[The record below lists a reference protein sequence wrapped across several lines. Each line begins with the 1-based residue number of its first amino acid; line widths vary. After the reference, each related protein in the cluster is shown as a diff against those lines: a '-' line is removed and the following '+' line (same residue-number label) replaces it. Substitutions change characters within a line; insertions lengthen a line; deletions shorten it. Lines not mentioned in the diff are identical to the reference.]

1 MPKKRYAVYAKAE
14 FFPKRSI
21 DMDIGMYNSYLEV
34 DFGRMKESFRKVQAA
49 AGRRGVIPVLKA
61 NAYGIGLVPMADF
74 LVNTMNCDV
83 MAVAQTSEGVLL
95 RQAGFR
101 QADIMLLGPAPRHA
115 LPYAVENNLLLPV
128 FSRETALW
136 ADEAAAALGKTA
148 RVQLK
153 IDTGMNRIGVR
164 QGAALEDLL
173 AFLKTLEHLRVE
185 GVFTHFVNAT
195 YTDDPQTPVAYAKF
209 EQAVAQLRAA
219 GFAPKYIHCCNT
231 GATSWFKDDRISTH
245 VRPGSLY
252 MGYDSMDDGTNW
264 LGVEEC
270 VSWRAF
276 ITNIH
281 TVPAGESCG
290 YCNHYVCRRD
300 TVVATVDIGYAD
312 GLFRPLAQGGTGGVL
327 LVNDTRCRYLAT
339 SMDQT
344 MVDVTGVPCRVGDQ
358 VTVFGYSQG
367 GAKLPLAELMR
378 YTGQNL
384 SYPLCLTNHRVK
396 RIYRY

>member
-1 MPKKRYAVYAKAE
+1 
-14 FFPKRSI
+14 
-21 DMDIGMYNSYLEV
+21 MDIGMYNSYLEV
-34 DFGRMKESFRKVQAA
+34 NFGKMKESFRKVQAA
-49 AGRRGVIPVLKA
+49 AGKRGVIPVLKA
-61 NAYGIGLVPMADF
+61 NAYGIGLIPMADF
-74 LVNTMNCDV
+74 LVNTMGAEV
-83 MAVAQTSEGVLL
+83 MAVAQTSEGVTL

-101 QADIMLLGPAPRHA
+101 KADIMLLGPAPQHA
-115 LPYAVENNLLLPV
+115 VPYAVENDLLLPI
-128 FSRETALW
+128 FNRENARW
-136 ADEAAAALGKTA
+136 ANDEAAKLGKKA
-148 RVQLK
+148 RVQIK
-153 IDTGMNRIGVR
+153 IDTGMNRIGVA
-164 QGAALEDLL
+164 QGQPLQDLL
-173 AFLKTLEHLRVE
+173 DFLKTLENLQVE

-209 EQAVAQLRAA
+209 EQAVAQIREN
-219 GFAPKYIHCCNT
+219 GIRPRYIHCCNT
-231 GATSWFKDDRISTH
+231 GATSWFQGDLISTH

-281 TVPAGESCG
+281 TVKAGDSCG
-290 YCNHYVCRRD
+290 YCNHHVCDKD

-312 GLFRPLAQGGTGGVL
+312 GLFRPMAQGTGVV
-327 LVNDTRCRYLAT
+327 LVNDDRCKYLAT

-344 MVDVTGVPCRVGDQ
+344 MVDVTGVDCKVGDQ
-358 VTVFGYSQG
+358 VTVFGYSLG
-367 GAKLPLAELMR
+367 GAKLPLAELQN

>member
-1 MPKKRYAVYAKAE
+1 
-14 FFPKRSI
+14 
-21 DMDIGMYNSYLEV
+21 MDIGMYNSYLEV

-115 LPYAVENNLLLPV
+115 LPYAVENDLLLPV

-195 YTDDPQTPVAYAKF
+195 YTNDPQTPVAYAKF
-209 EQAVAQLRAA
+209 QQAVDQLQAA

-231 GATSWFKDDRISTH
+231 GATSWFKDDQISTH

-378 YTGQNL
+378 FTGQNL

>member
-1 MPKKRYAVYAKAE
+1 
-14 FFPKRSI
+14 
-21 DMDIGMYNSYLEV
+21 MDIGMYNSYLEV

-115 LPYAVENNLLLPV
+115 LPYAVENDLLLPV

-195 YTDDPQTPVAYAKF
+195 YTDDPQTSVAYAKF

>member
-1 MPKKRYAVYAKAE
+1 
-14 FFPKRSI
+14 
-21 DMDIGMYNSYLEV
+21 MDIGMYNSYLEV

-115 LPYAVENNLLLPV
+115 LPYAVENDLLLPV

-195 YTDDPQTPVAYAKF
+195 YTDDPQTSVAYAKF

-231 GATSWFKDDRISTH
+231 GATSWFKHDRISTH

-252 MGYDSMDDGTNW
+252 MVYDSMDDGTNW

-327 LVNDTRCRYLAT
+327 LVNDTRCKYLAT

-344 MVDVTGVPCRVGDQ
+344 MVDVTGVPCQVGDQ

>member
-1 MPKKRYAVYAKAE
+1 
-14 FFPKRSI
+14 
-21 DMDIGMYNSYLEV
+21 MDIGMYNSYLEV
-34 DFGRMKESFRKVQAA
+34 DFGRMKENFRKVQAA

-115 LPYAVENNLLLPV
+115 LPYAVENDLLLPV

-231 GATSWFKDDRISTH
+231 GATSWFKDDQISTH

-290 YCNHYVCRRD
+290 YCNHYVCHRD

>member
-1 MPKKRYAVYAKAE
+1 
-14 FFPKRSI
+14 
-21 DMDIGMYNSYLEV
+21 MDIGMYNSYLEV

-115 LPYAVENNLLLPV
+115 LPYAVENDLLLPV

-195 YTDDPQTPVAYAKF
+195 YTDDPQTSVAYAKF

-231 GATSWFKDDRISTH
+231 GATSWFKDDQISTH

>member
-1 MPKKRYAVYAKAE
+1 ME
-14 FFPKRSI
+14 
-21 DMDIGMYNSYLEV
+21 IGMYNSYLEV
-34 DFGRMKESFRKVQAA
+34 NFGKMKESYRKVQAA
-49 AGRRGVIPVLKA
+49 AGQRGVIPVLKA
-61 NAYGIGLVPMADF
+61 NAYGIGLLPMADF
-74 LVNTMNCDV
+74 LVNTMGAQAL
-83 MAVAQTSEGVLL
+83 AVAQTSEGVAL
-95 RQAGFR
+95 RQGGFR
-101 QADIMLLGPAPRHA
+101 SPDIMLLGAAPRHA
-115 LPYAVENNLLLPV
+115 LPYAIENELLLPV
-128 FSRETALW
+128 FNRETAQW
-136 ADEAAAALGKTA
+136 ASETAQALGRTA

-164 QGAALEDLL
+164 QGAALDELL
-173 AFLKTLEHLRVE
+173 VFLKALPALRVE
-185 GVFTHFVNAT
+185 GIFTHFVNAT

-209 EQAVAQLRAA
+209 EQAVEQLRRA
-219 GFAPKYIHCCNT
+219 GFTPKYIHCCNT
-231 GATSWFKDDRISTH
+231 GATSWFRGDRISTH

-281 TVPAGESCG
+281 TVSAGESCG
-290 YCNHYVCRRD
+290 YCNHHVCEKD

-312 GLFRPLAQGGTGGVL
+312 GLFRPMAQGGTGGVC
-327 LVNDTRCRYLAT
+327 LVNDSRCPYLTT

-344 MVDVTGVPCRVGDQ
+344 MVDVTGVDCRVGDQ
-358 VTVFGYSQG
+358 VTVFGYSLG
-367 GAKLPLAELMR
+367 GAKLPLAELQA

>member
-1 MPKKRYAVYAKAE
+1 
-14 FFPKRSI
+14 
-21 DMDIGMYNSYLEV
+21 MDIGMYNSYLEV

-115 LPYAVENNLLLPV
+115 LPYAVENDLLLPV

-195 YTDDPQTPVAYAKF
+195 YTNDPQTPVAYAKF
-209 EQAVAQLRAA
+209 QQAVDQLQAA
-219 GFAPKYIHCCNT
+219 GFAPKYIHC
-231 GATSWFKDDRISTH
+231 
-245 VRPGSLY
+245 
-252 MGYDSMDDGTNW
+252 
-264 LGVEEC
+264 
-270 VSWRAF
+270 
-276 ITNIH
+276 
-281 TVPAGESCG
+281 
-290 YCNHYVCRRD
+290 
-300 TVVATVDIGYAD
+300 
-312 GLFRPLAQGGTGGVL
+312 
-327 LVNDTRCRYLAT
+327 
-339 SMDQT
+339 
-344 MVDVTGVPCRVGDQ
+344 
-358 VTVFGYSQG
+358 
-367 GAKLPLAELMR
+367 
-378 YTGQNL
+378 
-384 SYPLCLTNHRVK
+384 
-396 RIYRY
+396 

>member
-1 MPKKRYAVYAKAE
+1 
-14 FFPKRSI
+14 
-21 DMDIGMYNSYLEV
+21 MDIGMYNSYLEV

-136 ADEAAAALGKTA
+136 ADEAAAALGKIA

-195 YTDDPQTPVAYAKF
+195 YTDDPQTSVAYAKF

-344 MVDVTGVPCRVGDQ
+344 MVDITGVPCRVGDQ

>member
-1 MPKKRYAVYAKAE
+1 
-14 FFPKRSI
+14 
-21 DMDIGMYNSYLEV
+21 MDIGMYTSSLEV
-34 DFGRMKESFRKVQAA
+34 DFGRMKESFRQVQAT

-115 LPYAVENNLLLPV
+115 LPYAVENDLLLPV

-195 YTDDPQTPVAYAKF
+195 YTNDPQTPVAYAKF
-209 EQAVAQLRAA
+209 QQAVDQLQAA

-231 GATSWFKDDRISTH
+231 GATSWFKDDQISTH

-290 YCNHYVCRRD
+290 YCNHYVCHRD

-378 YTGQNL
+378 FTGQNL

>member
-1 MPKKRYAVYAKAE
+1 
-14 FFPKRSI
+14 
-21 DMDIGMYNSYLEV
+21 MDIGMYNSYLEV
-34 DFGRMKESFRKVQAA
+34 DFGRMKKSFRKVQAA

-101 QADIMLLGPAPRHA
+101 QTDIMLLGPAPRHA
-115 LPYAVENNLLLPV
+115 LPYAVENDLLLPV

>member
-1 MPKKRYAVYAKAE
+1 M
-14 FFPKRSI
+14 
-21 DMDIGMYNSYLEV
+21 
-34 DFGRMKESFRKVQAA
+34 
-49 AGRRGVIPVLKA
+49 
-61 NAYGIGLVPMADF
+61 
-74 LVNTMNCDV
+74 
-83 MAVAQTSEGVLL
+83 
-95 RQAGFR
+95 
-101 QADIMLLGPAPRHA
+101 
-115 LPYAVENNLLLPV
+115 
-128 FSRETALW
+128 
-136 ADEAAAALGKTA
+136 
-148 RVQLK
+148 
-153 IDTGMNRIGVR
+153 
-164 QGAALEDLL
+164 
-173 AFLKTLEHLRVE
+173 
-185 GVFTHFVNAT
+185 
-195 YTDDPQTPVAYAKF
+195 AYAKF
-209 EQAVAQLRAA
+209 QQAVDQLQAA

-231 GATSWFKDDRISTH
+231 GATSWFKDDQISTH

-290 YCNHYVCRRD
+290 YCNHYVCHRD

>member
-1 MPKKRYAVYAKAE
+1 
-14 FFPKRSI
+14 
-21 DMDIGMYNSYLEV
+21 MDIGMYNSYLEV

-101 QADIMLLGPAPRHA
+101 QVDIMLLGPAPRHA

-264 LGVEEC
+264 LEVEEGI
-270 VSWRAF
+270 SWRAF